1 MQESKEHIIVGITGG
16 IGSGKTTISKY
27 FEKFG
32 IPTYHADKEAKA
44 LMNRSKVIK
53 RKLVALFGEKAYQ
66 ENKLNRAFL
75 RQQIFKD
82 KALLK
87 QMNSIV
93 HPKVGAHF
101 KRWVRKQKAPYI
113 LKEVAIIFENNLQAQ
128 YDYIITVVA
137 DEEERIK
144 RVTKRDNTS
153 RDTVKAIINNQL
165 SDQEKIKNSDF
176 VIHNNSLE
184 EAKLQAIT
192 IHEQLLATIK

>member
-27 FEKFG
+27 FEEFD
-32 IPTYHADKEAKA
+32 IPVYHADKEAKA
-44 LMNRSKVIK
+44 LMNRSKIIK
-53 RKLVALFGEKAYQ
+53 RKLVALFGDKAYQ
-66 ENKLNRAFL
+66 ENKLNREFL

-82 KALLK
+82 KALLE

-101 KRWVRKQKAPYI
+101 KRWVKKQTAPYT

-165 SDQEKIKNSDF
+165 SDHEKIENSDF
-176 VIHNNSLE
+176 VIYNNNLE

-192 IHEQLLATIK
+192 IHEQLLAKIK